1 MLGRGQA
8 VRRGTLDPVFEG
20 SNPSAPASSFSRG
33 RSMGDPFM
41 ASGFGELKV
50 FSGSAHPDLTRDI
63 ASFLGVSVGQA
74 RLRRFPDSEVSFQI
88 DENIRGTDVF
98 IVQPTSNPV
107 DEHLMEMLVMID
119 AFRRSSAARITAVVP
134 YYGYARQDRKDKPRV
149 PISAKLVANIISAAG
164 TNRVL
169 TMDLHKAQIQGFF
182 DIPVDHLF
190 AAPVIIDYLSRLD
203 YPRLTLVSPDAG
215 GADRAR
221 AYAKRLGAELA
232 VIDKRRTDDGTAE
245 VMNVIGDVEG
255 RTCIIQDDIID
266 TAGTITKAATALPSN
281 GAARVIAC
289 AVHGVLSGP
298 AIDRIERSPIDKLIV
313 TNTIP
318 LSPAA
323 AACSKIVVLSV
334 ARLLGQA
341 IKSIHEETSVS
352 SLFV

>member
-1 MLGRGQA
+1 
-8 VRRGTLDPVFEG
+8 
-20 SNPSAPASSFSRG
+20 
-33 RSMGDPFM
+33 MGDPFM
-41 ASGFGELKV
+41 ATGFGELKV
-50 FSGSAHPDLTRDI
+50 FSGSAHPELAREI
-63 ASFLGVSVGQA
+63 AGVLGVGLGQA

-107 DEHLMEMLVMID
+107 DQHLVELMIMID
-119 AFRRSSAARITAVVP
+119 AFRRSSAARITAVLP

-149 PISAKLVANIISAAG
+149 PISAKLVANVLSAAG

-190 AAPVIIDYLSRLD
+190 AAPVIIDYLARLD
-203 YPRLTLVSPDAG
+203 YPKVTMVSPDAG
-215 GADRAR
+215 GAERAR
-221 AYAKRLGAELA
+221 AYAKRLDAELA
-232 VIDKRRTDDGTAE
+232 IIDKRRSDDGTAE

-255 RTCIIQDDIID
+255 RTCILQDDIID
-266 TAGTITKAATALPSN
+266 TAGTITKGASALKAN

-298 AIDRIERSPIDKLIV
+298 AVERIEKSPIDKLIV

-318 LSPAA
+318 VSAA
-323 AACSKIVVLSV
+323 GAACSKLVVLSV

>member
-1 MLGRGQA
+1 MGRGKQ
-8 VRRGTLDPVFEG
+8 
-20 SNPSAPASSFSRG
+20 
-33 RSMGDPFM
+33 
-41 ASGFGELKV
+41 LKI
-50 FSGSAHPDLTRDI
+50 FAGSAHPALAREI
-63 ASFLGVSVGQA
+63 ADSLGVPLGHA
-74 RLRRFPDSEVSFQI
+74 RIQRFPDTEVSFQI

-98 IVQPTSNPV
+98 VVQPTCSPV
-107 DEHLMEMLVMID
+107 DQHLVELCVMID
-119 AFRRSSAARITAVVP
+119 AFRRSSASRITAVIP

-149 PISAKLVANIISAAG
+149 PISAKLVANLLSAAG
-164 TNRVL
+164 ANRVL

-190 AAPVIIDYLSRLD
+190 AAPVIIEHLRKLGAKDM
-203 YPRLTLVSPDAG
+203 TIVSPDAG
-215 GADRAR
+215 GAERAR
-221 AYAKRLGAELA
+221 AYAKRLDAELA
-232 VIDKRRTDDGTAE
+232 IIDKRRTDSGAAE

-266 TAGTITKAATALPSN
+266 TAGTIVKAAQALVEG
-281 GAARVIAC
+281 GASRVFAA

-298 AIDRIERSPIDKLIV
+298 AIARLEQSPLEKVII

-318 LSPAA
+318 LKAEAQGSK
-323 AACSKIVVLSV
+323 KIVVLSV

>member
-1 MLGRGQA
+1 
-8 VRRGTLDPVFEG
+8 
-20 SNPSAPASSFSRG
+20 
-33 RSMGDPFM
+33 MGEPFM
-41 ASGFGELKV
+41 ATGFGELKV
-50 FSGSAHPDLTRDI
+50 FSGSAHPELAREI
-63 ASFLGVSVGQA
+63 AAFLGVAVGQA

-98 IVQPTSNPV
+98 IVQPTCSPV
-107 DEHLMEMLVMID
+107 DQHIMEMLVMID

-149 PISAKLVANIISAAG
+149 PISAKLVANILSAAG

-190 AAPVIIDYLSRLD
+190 AAPVIVVYLARLD
-203 YPRLTLVSPDAG
+203 YPRRTIVSPDAG
-215 GADRAR
+215 GAERAR
-221 AYAKRLGAELA
+221 AYAKRLDAELA
-232 VIDKRRTDDGTAE
+232 IIDKRRSDDGTAE

-255 RTCIIQDDIID
+255 RTCILQDDIID
-266 TAGTITKAATALPSN
+266 TAGTITKAASALKAN
-281 GAARVIAC
+281 GADQVFAC

-298 AIDRIERSPIDKLIV
+298 AIDRIEKSPIDRLIV

-318 LSPAA
+318 LSAAA

>member
-1 MLGRGQA
+1 MG
-8 VRRGTLDPVFEG
+8 
-20 SNPSAPASSFSRG
+20 
-33 RSMGDPFM
+33 GDPFM
-41 ASGFGELKV
+41 ATGFGELKI
-50 FSGSAHPDLTRDI
+50 FSGSAHPELAREI
-63 ASFLGVSVGQA
+63 AGVLGVGLGQA

-107 DEHLMEMLVMID
+107 DQHLVELMIMID
-119 AFRRSSAARITAVVP
+119 AFRRSSAARITAVLP
-134 YYGYARQDRKDKPRV
+134 NYGYARQDRKAKPRV
-149 PISAKLVANIISAAG
+149 PISAKLVANVLSAAG

-190 AAPVIIDYLSRLD
+190 AAPVIIEYLSRLD
-203 YPRLTLVSPDAG
+203 SEHVTLVAPDAG
-215 GADRAR
+215 GAERAR
-221 AYAKRLGAELA
+221 AYAKRLDAELA

-255 RTCIIQDDIID
+255 RTCIIQDDIVD
-266 TAGTITKAATALPSN
+266 TAGTITKAATALKNN
-281 GAARVIAC
+281 GAARVLAC

-298 AIDRIERSPIDKLIV
+298 AIRRIEESPIDRMIV
-313 TNTIP
+313 TDTIP
-318 LSPAA
+318 QSKASE
-323 AACSKIVVLSV
+323 ACSKIVVLSV
-334 ARLLGQA
+334 ARLLAQA

>member
-1 MLGRGQA
+1 MS
-8 VRRGTLDPVFEG
+8 T
-20 SNPSAPASSFSRG
+20 
-33 RSMGDPFM
+33 
-41 ASGFGELKV
+41 GFGDLKV
-50 FSGSAHPDLTRDI
+50 FSGSAHPQLTKEI
-63 ASFLGVSVGQA
+63 ADFLGIPVGQA

-107 DEHLMEMLVMID
+107 DEHLMEMLIMVD
-119 AFRRSSAARITAVVP
+119 AFRRSSSARITAVIP

-149 PISAKLVANIISAAG
+149 PISAKLVANLLSAAG

-190 AAPVIIDYLSRLD
+190 AAPVIIEYLSRLN
-203 YPRLTLVSPDAG
+203 YPKLTIVSPDAG
-215 GADRAR
+215 GAERAR
-221 AYAKRLGAELA
+221 AYAKRIDAELA
-232 VIDKRRTDDGTAE
+232 IIDKRRSEDGTAE
-245 VMNVIGDVEG
+245 VMNVIGDVDG
-255 RTCIIQDDIID
+255 RTCILQDDIID
-266 TAGTITKAATALPSN
+266 TAGTIQKAATALKSA
-281 GAARVIAC
+281 GALRVLAC

-298 AIDRIERSPIDKLIV
+298 AIDRIENSPLDQLIV

-318 LSPAA
+318 LGSNGQQ
-323 AACSKIVVLSV
+323 CKKIVVLSV

-341 IKSIHEETSVS
+341 IRSIHEETSVS

>member
-1 MLGRGQA
+1 
-8 VRRGTLDPVFEG
+8 
-20 SNPSAPASSFSRG
+20 
-33 RSMGDPFM
+33 MGDPFM
-41 ASGFGELKV
+41 ATGFGELKV
-50 FSGSAHPDLTRDI
+50 FSGSAHQELTREI
-63 ASFLGVSVGQA
+63 AAFLGVSLGQA

-107 DEHLMEMLVMID
+107 DQHLMELMIMID
-119 AFRRSSAARITAVVP
+119 AFKRSSASRITAVVP

-149 PISAKLVANIISAAG
+149 PISAKLVANVLSAAG

-190 AAPVIIDYLSRLD
+190 AAPVIIDYLARLD
-203 YPRLTLVSPDAG
+203 YPKVTMVSPDAG
-215 GADRAR
+215 GAERAR
-221 AYAKRLGAELA
+221 AYAKRLDAELA
-232 VIDKRRTDDGTAE
+232 VIDKRRSDDGTAE

-255 RTCIIQDDIID
+255 RTCILQDDIID
-266 TAGTITKAATALPSN
+266 TAGTITKGASALKAK
-281 GAARVIAC
+281 GAARIIAC

-298 AIDRIERSPIDKLIV
+298 AIERIEKSPIDKLIV

-318 LSPAA
+318 LSPAG
-323 AACSKIVVLSV
+323 AACSKVVVLSV

>member
-1 MLGRGQA
+1 
-8 VRRGTLDPVFEG
+8 
-20 SNPSAPASSFSRG
+20 
-33 RSMGDPFM
+33 MGEPFM
-41 ASGFGELKV
+41 AIGFGELKV
-50 FSGSAHPDLTRDI
+50 FSGSAHPELTREI
-63 ASFLGVSVGQA
+63 AAFLGVQPGQA
-74 RLRRFPDSEVSFQI
+74 RLRRFPDTEVSFQI

-98 IVQPTSNPV
+98 VVQPTCATGSASV
-107 DEHLMEMLVMID
+107 DQHLVELLIMID
-119 AFRRSSAARITAVVP
+119 AFRRSSAARITAVLP

-149 PISAKLVANIISAAG
+149 PISAKLVANLLSAAA

-190 AAPVIIDYLSRLD
+190 AAPVIIDYLARLD
-203 YPRLTLVSPDAG
+203 SPNLTIVSPDAG
-215 GADRAR
+215 GAERAR
-221 AYAKRLGAELA
+221 AYAKRLDAELA
-232 VIDKRRTDDGTAE
+232 IIDKRRSDDGTAE
-245 VMNVIGDVEG
+245 VMNVIGDVAG

-266 TAGTITKAATALPSN
+266 TAGTITKAAGALKEN
-281 GAARVIAC
+281 GASRVLAC

-298 AIDRIERSPIDKLIV
+298 AIDRIQKSPIDKLIV

-318 LSPAA
+318 QSPAS
-323 AACSKIVVLSV
+323 AACPKIVVLSV

>member
-1 MLGRGQA
+1 
-8 VRRGTLDPVFEG
+8 
-20 SNPSAPASSFSRG
+20 
-33 RSMGDPFM
+33 MGDPFV
-41 ASGFGELKV
+41 ATGFGELKV
-50 FSGSAHPDLTRDI
+50 FSGSAHPELTKQI
-63 ASFLGVSVGQA
+63 AAFLGVQPGAA

-98 IVQPTSNPV
+98 VVQPTSAPV
-107 DEHLMEMLVMID
+107 DEHIMEMLVMID

-149 PISAKLVANIISAAG
+149 PISAKLVANLVSAAG

-190 AAPVIIDYLSRLD
+190 AAPVIIDYLARLE
-203 YPRLTLVSPDAG
+203 YSNLTLVSPDAG
-215 GADRAR
+215 GAERAR
-221 AYAKRLGAELA
+221 AYAKRLDAELA
-232 VIDKRRTDDGTAE
+232 IIDKRRTDDGTAE
-245 VMNVIGDVEG
+245 VMNVIGDVKG

-266 TAGTITKAATALPSN
+266 TAGTITKAAKALKNN
-281 GAARVIAC
+281 GAERVLAC
-289 AVHGVLSGP
+289 AVHGVLSKP
-298 AIDRIERSPIDKLIV
+298 AIERIEQSPIDRLIV

-318 LSPAA
+318 LSPLGS
-323 AACSKIVVLSV
+323 ACSKVVVLSV

>member
-1 MLGRGQA
+1 
-8 VRRGTLDPVFEG
+8 
-20 SNPSAPASSFSRG
+20 
-33 RSMGDPFM
+33 M
-41 ASGFGELKV
+41 ATGFGELKV
-50 FSGSAHPDLTRDI
+50 FSGSAHPELAREI
-63 ASFLGVSVGQA
+63 ASFLGIKVGQA

-98 IVQPTSNPV
+98 VVQPTCTPV
-107 DEHLMEMLVMID
+107 DQHIMEMLIMID
-119 AFRRSSAARITAVVP
+119 AFKRSSAARITAVVP
-134 YYGYARQDRKDKPRV
+134 YFGYARQDRKDKPRV
-149 PISAKLVANIISAAG
+149 PISAKLVANILSAAG

-203 YPRLTLVSPDAG
+203 HPKVTMVSPDAG
-215 GADRAR
+215 GAERAR

-232 VIDKRRTDDGTAE
+232 IIDKRRTDDGTAE

-255 RTCIIQDDIID
+255 RTCILQDDIID
-266 TAGTITKAATALPSN
+266 TAGTITKGASALKEN
-281 GAARVIAC
+281 GAERVFAC

-298 AIDRIERSPIDKLIV
+298 AIDRIQKSPIDQLIV

-318 LSPAA
+318 LSSPAA
-323 AACSKIVVLSV
+323 ACKKIHVLSV